1 MTDRQ
6 RKRKL
11 LMGRF
16 FEVADAERRWETLPV
31 RLAPFS
37 VRNEK
42 DAVTWLTEE
51 RRIGSAIGRLP
62 PSMVRQVVLYGA
74 VGGVLIAL
82 LKIIEYKHF
91 VHEYPSEI
99 YGGLV
104 ALIFTAL
111 GIYFGLR
118 WTRAKEV
125 VVIREVPVRMDGPFT
140 LNSEKLKEVG
150 LTAREHE
157 ILGLIAQGLSNR
169 EIGEKLFVSENT
181 VKTHSSRMFEKMQ
194 VNRRVQAVQ
203 KGKDLR
209 LIP

>member
-1 MTDRQ
+1 M
-6 RKRKL
+6 
-11 LMGRF
+11 
-16 FEVADAERRWETLPV
+16 A
-31 RLAPFS
+31 
-37 VRNEK
+37 
-42 DAVTWLTEE
+42 
-51 RRIGSAIGRLP
+51 
-62 PSMVRQVVLYGA
+62 RQVALYGA

-91 VHEYPSEI
+91 VNEYPSEI

-118 WTRAKEV
+118 WTRARQV
-125 VVIREVPVRMDGPFT
+125 VVIREVPVRMDAPFV
-140 LNSEKLKEVG
+140 LDAEKLKGVG
-150 LTAREHE
+150 LTPREHE
-157 ILGLIAQGLSNR
+157 ILALIAQGLSNR

-181 VKTHSSRMFEKMQ
+181 VKTHSSRLFEKMQ

-203 KGKDLR
+203 KGKEFG

>member
-1 MTDRQ
+1 M
-6 RKRKL
+6 
-11 LMGRF
+11 
-16 FEVADAERRWETLPV
+16 A
-31 RLAPFS
+31 
-37 VRNEK
+37 
-42 DAVTWLTEE
+42 
-51 RRIGSAIGRLP
+51 
-62 PSMVRQVVLYGA
+62 RQVALYGA

-82 LKIIEYKHF
+82 LKVIEYKHF
-91 VHEYPSEI
+91 VREYPSEI

-104 ALIFTAL
+104 ALIFTVI

-125 VVIREVPVRMDGPFT
+125 VVIRGMPFV
-140 LNSEKLKEVG
+140 LNAEKLKEVG

-157 ILGLIAQGLSNR
+157 ILALIAQGLSNR

-181 VKTHSSRMFEKMQ
+181 VKTHSSRLFEKME

-203 KGKDLR
+203 KGKDLG